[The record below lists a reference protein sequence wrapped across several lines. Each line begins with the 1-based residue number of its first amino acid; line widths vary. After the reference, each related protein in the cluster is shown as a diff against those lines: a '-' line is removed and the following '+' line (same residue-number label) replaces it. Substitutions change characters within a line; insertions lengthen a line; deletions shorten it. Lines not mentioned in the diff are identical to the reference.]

1 MDDGESAPIWF
12 SDPHRPDSR
21 NYYLHHRH
29 QRNQQEQLEEDEIGE
44 LDPSMMMGMMMMD
57 GDGDDAYGGEESYCM
72 SYADYGADPNI
83 NWEERCMELEMSLQR
98 FRDQAGKIRGL
109 LREKVSQQ
117 SSFILLHFCCHSSA
131 G

>member
-1 MDDGESAPIWF
+1 MDDGESAPVWF

-29 QRNQQEQLEEDEIGE
+29 QFDQQEQQEQQDQQLEDDEGVM
-44 LDPSMMMGMMMMD
+44 DPSMMMGMMMMD
-57 GDGDDAYGGEESYCM
+57 EDERYGGEESYCM

-109 LREKVSQQ
+109 LREKVSKQ
-117 SSFILLHFCCHSSA
+117 S
-131 G
+131 